1 MLSYQVRPAISGLFI
16 YSLHLLRQIVFLDLV
31 FFLVSIA
38 SVVLFRT
45 RWIGF
50 SLCLD
55 RFCVMVLVFPDSQPV
70 STERVSRLDEE
81 SKRTLGVLGAIEWKG
96 PIHAKTEYT
105 RGRERAHTHIHT
117 PAPVSGPLQLPRPK
131 PTTARRAWALG
142 GPAVPES
149 GSARPWRTCSV

>member
-55 RFCVMVLVFPDSQPV
+55 RFCVMVLVFPASQPV
-70 STERVSRLDEE
+70 STERVSR
-81 SKRTLGVLGAIEWKG
+81 
-96 PIHAKTEYT
+96 
-105 RGRERAHTHIHT
+105 
-117 PAPVSGPLQLPRPK
+117 
-131 PTTARRAWALG
+131 
-142 GPAVPES
+142 
-149 GSARPWRTCSV
+149 